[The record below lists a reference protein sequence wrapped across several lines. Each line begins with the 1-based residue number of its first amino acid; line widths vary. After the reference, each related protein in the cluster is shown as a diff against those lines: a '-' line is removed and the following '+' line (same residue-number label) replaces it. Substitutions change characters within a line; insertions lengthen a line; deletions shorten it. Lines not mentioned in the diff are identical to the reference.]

1 MGDKDKKEE
10 EPVDSQDSYD
20 DEEDD
25 DLLGAMDPTAAAMD
39 AVNLD
44 NYFPGAD
51 DENFKSLNKS
61 TGKPVLQQCCCCIC
75 NCQTVAT
82 EGMTCCCVVPIKCGI
97 TSIGVLTLALAI
109 IGISAQFFL
118 ILNDQ
123 VKWWFCVVNLVLLL
137 PQYIAA
143 SFFVVWFGKDS
154 VATRGVLGC
163 GCIMVI
169 VSQSLLAAWAI
180 VYFIW
185 IHQGDTVYYGWGTT
199 EEGYVKFQKKYYLFR
214 ELAWAVIVIGLFSY
228 FICICGRYSTA
239 LKMALNKEQK
249 EEFKKE
255 KEWKEK
261 AEKALDALNSGK
273 PDPYK
278 RKKKEAKKDDAKSE
292 KPDDAGSKKDAAEEG
307 EKAD

>member
-1 MGDKDKKEE
+1 
-10 EPVDSQDSYD
+10 
-20 DEEDD
+20 
-25 DLLGAMDPTAAAMD
+25 
-39 AVNLD
+39 
-44 NYFPGAD
+44 
-51 DENFKSLNKS
+51 
-61 TGKPVLQQCCCCIC
+61 
-75 NCQTVAT
+75 
-82 EGMTCCCVVPIKCGI
+82 MTCCCVVPIKCGV
-97 TSIGVLTLALAI
+97 TSIGVLTVALAI

-123 VKWWFCVVNLVLLL
+123 VKWWFCTVNLVLLI

-143 SFFVVWFGKDS
+143 SFFVVGFGKDS

-214 ELAWAVIVIGLFSY
+214 ELAWAVIIIGLFSY
-228 FICICGRYSTA
+228 FICIVGRYSTA
-239 LKMALNKEQK
+239 LKAARDEDDIKDYKEK
-249 EEFKKE
+249 
-255 KEWKEK
+255 KEWKKK
-261 AEKALDALNSGK
+261 AEIALDAINSGK

-278 RKKKEAKKDDAKSE
+278 RKKKEVKKDE
-292 KPDDAGSKKDAAEEG
+292 KADDAASKKEGAQDEG
-307 EKAD
+307 EKEAAAE